1 MRFIGSTEVHYP
13 GNVPDGVLSLAL
25 VPGSGRHLLDLENRL
40 QVRGLP
46 GVPGKE
52 LHSDWFSGRTILP

>member
-1 MRFIGSTEVHYP
+1 MRFISSTEIHYS

-25 VPGSGRHLLDLENRL
+25 VPSSGRHLLHLENRL
-40 QVRGLP
+40 EVRGLP
-46 GVPGKE
+46 GVPGEE